1 MWIVINHAPNLMEIC
16 QDRLKLYIGQVAYF
30 LDHGV

>member
-1 MWIVINHAPNLMEIC
+1 MEIC

-30 LDHGV
+30 LDHGVWVRNQCRT